1 MKLKETFI
9 TQEFDGEQIMVPTG
23 DSGFVG
29 LVRSNAT
36 AAFIINCLK
45 EETTKEAIVDK
56 MYEKYDATREII
68 EKSVDYVIG
77 KLRSIGA
84 INE

>member
-9 TQEFDGEQIMVPTG
+9 TQESDGEQIMVSTG

-56 MYEKYDATREII
+56 MYEKYDATREKIA
-68 EKSVDYVIG
+68 ESVDYVID

>member
-9 TQEFDGEQIMVPTG
+9 TQESDGEQIMVATG

-36 AAFIINCLK
+36 AAFIVNCLK
-45 EETTKEAIVDK
+45 EETTRETIVDT
-56 MYEKYDATREII
+56 MYAQYDATREKIA
-68 EKSVDYVIG
+68 ESVDGVIG

-84 INE
+84 IDE